1 MNPHG
6 VWPNCYRCGKGVENR
21 EDQTV
26 IRFEGEEV
34 LFQRLPLGVCAGCGE
49 RFLTAA
55 TARKME
61 RAMVLCRPAES
72 PTPGSVRT
80 LRGALGLSREALAS
94 RLGVS
99 AQSIFRWETGR
110 SCPTRSA
117 VARLESLRKR
127 AVGKRRA
134 G

>member
-1 MNPHG
+1 MKQRRA
-6 VWPNCYRCGKGVENR
+6 WPNCYRCGTGVENR

-34 LFQRLPLGVCAGCGE
+34 LFQRLPLGVCTGCGE

-61 RAMVLCRPAES
+61 SAMVLCRPAAS
-72 PTPGSVRT
+72 PSPGSVRT
-80 LRGALGLSREALAS
+80 LREALGLSREALAS

-110 SCPTRSA
+110 SRPARST
-117 VARLESLRKR
+117 VARLESLRKK
-127 AVGKRRA
+127 VVEKRRA